1 MPYEEPKSQV
11 EVQEHLAEKPAWKMT
26 DDELKAAL
34 TTLGN
39 KAFAVS
45 SNSPSF
51 TAAMAEGFYGKK
63 FAELN
68 AAQQKIIINV
78 DLRVRRHGISTPKM
92 HTGDKFNIYAN
103 SGSFEFGFQLDGAA
117 TETKVDLFT
126 PDKATA
132 KAALEHARLNEEILT
147 TTSAIEIAKDTG
159 SVVAIM
165 RSLGLDPT
173 FAGRKAFLKTH
184 PGCLAFINSK
194 LTTSISNVDTGYK
207 GTAAQ
212 NIAFA
217 EWLGNNY
224 EGLLGRGQDTVGR
237 EQTGTAAQG
246 QGTVGSPQGADIG
259 PQTGSVD
266 ADDVADDDTSDLT
279 GTHTVDEPAAQPD
292 DVDDAELATV
302 ATTDDPTATVADN
315 GPQGADTDSGP
326 QTGPD
331 AQPPAAPIQGTVGSP
346 QNGPVVADDE
356 PAEPTA
362 REQKREKRET
372 RQRQVAFDRQWK
384 RFLKNEIKD
393 DALTETA
400 ESILPGST
408 AEMFRVDEMVYADD
422 IHYGNLI
429 FIRLKYAGTESVQ
442 GLLVTTTEESPY
454 DLVIMSYNSQF
465 NTLIDALAAPLHALE
480 PEPFTAG
487 QVREVTTTNFDTL
500 VKGYDGV
507 SLVAFGE
514 DGRET
519 ARQFALASGNEAV
532 NVVVF
537 ADPSQISEPIK
548 SAWLSG
554 NESGFRFYKDGKWQ
568 GGVVPTSTSID
579 DLNAAA
585 PETTP

>member
-34 TTLGN
+34 TTMGN

-45 SNSPSF
+45 SVSPSF

-63 FAELN
+63 FANLDAN
-68 AAQQKIIINV
+68 QQKVIINV
-78 DLRVRRHGISTPKM
+78 DLRVRRHGLSTPKM
-92 HTGDKFNIYAN
+92 HSGDKFNIYAN
-103 SGSFEFGFQLDGAA
+103 SGGFEFGFQLDGAA
-117 TETKVDLFT
+117 TATKVDLFT

-147 TTSAIEIAKDTG
+147 TTPAIEIAKATG

-194 LTTSISNVDTGYK
+194 ISAPIANVDTGYK

-224 EGLLGRGQDTVGR
+224 EGLLGRRQGTDGRTQDTDGSSQSGPAAQDVDVSSGGQQAEPIPSADDR
-237 EQTGTAAQG
+237 PQTGTGTAQG
-246 QGTVGSPQGADIG
+246 QGADDGPQIG
-259 PQTGSVD
+259 PV
-266 ADDVADDDTSDLT
+266 
-279 GTHTVDEPAAQPD
+279 
-292 DVDDAELATV
+292 
-302 ATTDDPTATVADN
+302 
-315 GPQGADTDSGP
+315 QGQDTDSGS

-331 AQPPAAPIQGTVGSP
+331 AQPPAAPIQDAVSGP
-346 QNGPVVADDE
+346 QSGPVVAAGE

-362 REQKREKRET
+362 REQKREKHEI
-372 RQRQVAFDRQWK
+372 RQRQAAFDKQWK
-384 RFLKNEIKD
+384 KFSKKETKD
-393 DALTETA
+393 DALMKTVDT
-400 ESILPGST
+400 ILPGST
-408 AEMFRVDEMVYADD
+408 AEMFRVDEMVNADD
-422 IHYGNLI
+422 IHFGNLI

-442 GLLVTTTEESPY
+442 SLLVMATEESPY
-454 DLVIMSYNSQF
+454 DLVILGGGRGATADQF
-465 NTLIDALAAPLHALE
+465 STLAEALAAPLHALE

-507 SLVAFGE
+507 SLVAFGD

-548 SAWLSG
+548 SVWLSG

-568 GGVVPTSTSID
+568 GGIVPTSTSID
-579 DLNAAA
+579 DLKAAA

>member
-224 EGLLGRGQDTVGR
+224 EGLLGRGQDTVG
-237 EQTGTAAQG
+237 
-246 QGTVGSPQGADIG
+246 SPQGADIG

-315 GPQGADTDSGP
+315 GP

-408 AEMFRVDEMVYADD
+408 AEMFRVDKMVDADD

-454 DLVIMSYNSQF
+454 DLVILGGGRGATSDQF
-465 NTLIDALAAPLHALE
+465 STLAEALAAPLHALE

-579 DLNAAA
+579 DLKAAA

>member
-246 QGTVGSPQGADIG
+246 QGTVGSPQGADSRQQDADSSTQSG
-259 PQTGSVD
+259 PGPAQQAAPIQDTDSGSQTGSVD
-266 ADDVADDDTSDLT
+266 DDDVADDNTPGLT
-279 GTHTVDEPAAQPD
+279 GTQTVDEPAAQPD

-408 AEMFRVDEMVYADD
+408 AEMFRVDKMVDADD

-442 GLLVTTTEESPY
+442 GLLVTTTEES
-454 DLVIMSYNSQF
+454 
-465 NTLIDALAAPLHALE
+465 
-480 PEPFTAG
+480 
-487 QVREVTTTNFDTL
+487 
-500 VKGYDGV
+500 
-507 SLVAFGE
+507 SL
-514 DGRET
+514 RPCYH
-519 ARQFALASGNEAV
+519 
-532 NVVVF
+532 VV
-537 ADPSQISEPIK
+537 
-548 SAWLSG
+548 
-554 NESGFRFYKDGKWQ
+554 
-568 GGVVPTSTSID
+568 
-579 DLNAAA
+579 
-585 PETTP
+585 

>member
-224 EGLLGRGQDTVGR
+224 EGLLGREQGTVGR

-246 QGTVGSPQGADIG
+246 QGTVGSPQGADSRQQDADSSTQSG
-259 PQTGSVD
+259 PGPAQQAAPIQDTDSGSQTGSVD
-266 ADDVADDDTSDLT
+266 DDD
-279 GTHTVDEPAAQPD
+279 
-292 DVDDAELATV
+292 
-302 ATTDDPTATVADN
+302 
-315 GPQGADTDSGP
+315 
-326 QTGPD
+326 
-331 AQPPAAPIQGTVGSP
+331 
-346 QNGPVVADDE
+346 VADDE

-442 GLLVTTTEESPY
+442 GLLVTTTEES
-454 DLVIMSYNSQF
+454 
-465 NTLIDALAAPLHALE
+465 
-480 PEPFTAG
+480 
-487 QVREVTTTNFDTL
+487 
-500 VKGYDGV
+500 
-507 SLVAFGE
+507 SL
-514 DGRET
+514 RPCYH
-519 ARQFALASGNEAV
+519 
-532 NVVVF
+532 VV
-537 ADPSQISEPIK
+537 
-548 SAWLSG
+548 
-554 NESGFRFYKDGKWQ
+554 
-568 GGVVPTSTSID
+568 
-579 DLNAAA
+579 
-585 PETTP
+585 

>member
-224 EGLLGRGQDTVGR
+224 EGLLGREQGTVGR

-292 DVDDAELATV
+292 DA
-302 ATTDDPTATVADN
+302 TATVADN
-315 GPQGADTDSGP
+315 GPQGADTDSGS

-408 AEMFRVDEMVYADD
+408 AEMFRVDKMVDADD

-454 DLVIMSYNSQF
+454 DLVILGGGRGATSDQF
-465 NTLIDALAAPLHALE
+465 STLAEALAAPLHALE

>member
-246 QGTVGSPQGADIG
+246 QGTVGSPQGADSRQQDADSSTQSG
-259 PQTGSVD
+259 PGPAQQAAPIQDTDSGSQTGSVD
-266 ADDVADDDTSDLT
+266 DDD
-279 GTHTVDEPAAQPD
+279 
-292 DVDDAELATV
+292 
-302 ATTDDPTATVADN
+302 
-315 GPQGADTDSGP
+315 
-326 QTGPD
+326 
-331 AQPPAAPIQGTVGSP
+331 
-346 QNGPVVADDE
+346 VADDE

-408 AEMFRVDEMVYADD
+408 AEMFRVDKMVDADD

>member
-224 EGLLGRGQDTVGR
+224 EGLLGR
-237 EQTGTAAQG
+237 E

-315 GPQGADTDSGP
+315 GP

-408 AEMFRVDEMVYADD
+408 AEMFRVDKMVDADD

-579 DLNAAA
+579 DLKAAA